1 MTIEGRNGF
10 RLFLRLFALGNGLF
24 ALFLFALTRP
34 RLATPLFEFPL
45 LASLHAL
52 VLGALLPL
60 LLGTLSRDTPL
71 FRVACLFVC
80 AGEMVLVT
88 GFLSLPR
95 SPLPMEGGLL
105 VSAGLVLGA
114 FLLRPGRWSFLYWM
128 ALGASALLGVLLGGV
143 LFRPTID
150 PIPFSML
157 AAHGLL
163 GAGLGLYPLFWL
175 RKDRDARPKSLVIL
189 LAGGTVIL
197 LELVLKH
204 TLISA
209 GTMGMLALV
218 VFLMAGLGLDRDGRL
233 LGILCVGVAA
243 FMGLSGKLLPGEALS
258 LLGVLLLGGSIAG
271 FFRTS
276 SCFQED
282 SEAD

>member
-1 MTIEGRNGF
+1 M
-10 RLFLRLFALGNGLF
+10 
-24 ALFLFALTRP
+24 
-34 RLATPLFEFPL
+34 
-45 LASLHAL
+45 
-52 VLGALLPL
+52 
-60 LLGTLSRDTPL
+60 
-71 FRVACLFVC
+71 
-80 AGEMVLVT
+80 
-88 GFLSLPR
+88 
-95 SPLPMEGGLL
+95 
-105 VSAGLVLGA
+105 
-114 FLLRPGRWSFLYWM
+114 
-128 ALGASALLGVLLGGV
+128 
-143 LFRPTID
+143 
-150 PIPFSML
+150 
-157 AAHGLL
+157 
-163 GAGLGLYPLFWL
+163 
-175 RKDRDARPKSLVIL
+175 
-189 LAGGTVIL
+189 IL